1 MKYKY
6 PREYIYMA
14 RKIKRT
20 NRRKNNNRDSDIT
33 RFHFTQLLES
43 NLVSAAS
50 KTSLNP
56 SVIGVS
62 GRLAATADG
71 FELYRLRRVRYRLL
85 PPTVTPSSSTVAC
98 YLAGI
103 VDTTINSAVLLS
115 QCAHHVTLAPRE
127 IVPTRWVTVPK
138 IALASY
144 GSWYKTVVGTPDPSE
159 EDQGFLYVTGG
170 TSDGYILD
178 LEIDYEFKTA
188 CAIGSTPAIRLA
200 KEIETERS
208 RLLKILGF
216 GSQLLP
222 PNPAPAPAAIR
233 TMV

>member
-1 MKYKY
+1 
-6 PREYIYMA
+6 MA
-14 RKIKRT
+14 RKHKRT
-20 NRRKNNNRDSDIT
+20 NKRNNRASDIT

-43 NLVSAAS
+43 NLVSGAS

-56 SVIGVS
+56 SVIGLS
-62 GRLAATADG
+62 GRLASTADG
-71 FELYRLRRVRYRLL
+71 FELYRLRRVRYRLM
-85 PPTVTPSSSTVAC
+85 PSFTAPAASIVAC

-115 QCAHHVTLAPRE
+115 QCAHHVTISPRE

-138 IALASY
+138 LALASY

-159 EDQGFLYVTGG
+159 EDQGFLYVAGNT
-170 TSDGYILD
+170 TDQYVLD
-178 LEIDYEFKTA
+178 LEIDYDFKTP

-200 KEIETERS
+200 KEVETERN

-216 GSQLLP
+216 GSLLP
-222 PNPAPAPAAIR
+222 PSEPAPAPAA
-233 TMV
+233 TKKVV